1 MADTVGV
8 REEIEFTNDAT
19 GEDYVFTLAPNK
31 IARQRRFMAEWSKM
45 YTLDPDDPDMDK
57 IYDIYVTCVAI
68 SLEPQFRKL
77 VDPDLKAFTA
87 NGSLTPSFKE
97 LVENCFDIPTAK
109 RVIEVCGNLQLDFD
123 PKLMEAL
130 TAESQG

>member
-31 IARQRRFMAEWSKM
+31 IARQRRFMTEWSKM
-45 YTLDPDDPDMDK
+45 YALNPDDPDMDK
-57 IYDIYVTCVAI
+57 IYDIYVNCVGI

-77 VDPDLKAFTA
+77 VDSDLKSFTA
-87 NGSLTPSFKE
+87 NGSLTASFKE
-97 LVENCFDIPTAK
+97 LIENCFDIPTAK

-130 TAESQG
+130 TAESQE